1 MREKVKRAER
11 RVCLIKPVNMVFLKQ
26 FLNSLQPVGQ
36 TLGHTRQV
44 NKTGFAGLQGFPEL
58 LLCFTHLSGKNFAKA
73 FVLYCKS
80 NHSYILILLNITC

>member
-1 MREKVKRAER
+1 
-11 RVCLIKPVNMVFLKQ
+11 MVFLKQ

-44 NKTGFAGLQGFPEL
+44 NKTGFAGLQGFPQSLPEQ
-58 LLCFTHLSGKNFAKA
+58 LLCFTRLSGKNFAKA